1 MTGTNDSDGAPVNVE
16 RWGDT
21 VTDDAPPTDQLFKV
35 LANTTRRRTLWLLLD
50 DPRTTVSELA
60 DTLVGWWATEN
71 AVVAPEDR
79 ERVATAL
86 FHVHLPI
93 LEDSGLVRFDS
104 DDGEIRLSALSEPV
118 RDLIRLGYRYEQV
131 TGAP

>member
-1 MTGTNDSDGAPVNVE
+1 MTGTNDSDGASAHVE
-16 RWGDT
+16 RWDDT
-21 VTDDAPPTDQLFKV
+21 VTDDAPPPDQLFKV

-50 DPRTTVSELA
+50 DPRTTVSELS

-71 AVVAPEDR
+71 AIVAPEDR

-86 FHVHLPI
+86 SHVHLPI

-118 RDLIRLGYRYEQV
+118 RDMIRLGYRYERV
-131 TGAP
+131 TRAP